1 MQIIIDKEN
10 PTNGDV
16 IKAVFPDAEIEVYQ
30 KLVLVK
36 HTERSIEWVCYL
48 PVWWNAPYNAES
60 GEYK

>member
-16 IKAVFPDAEIEVYQ
+16 IKAVFPNAETEVYR

-36 HTERSIEWVCYL
+36 HTEHNDVWVSYL
-48 PVWWNAPYNAES
+48 PVWWNAPYKSES
-60 GEYK
+60 EEL